1 MSARIPLVA
10 GNWKMHL
17 KASEARTLAGQVAEA
32 ARDLPGIRFVLAP
45 PFTALAAVAEAVEGS
60 PVGVAGQNLHWEDKG
75 AFTGEVSGPMLTD
88 AGCHYV
94 IVGHSERRQFFAETD
109 ETVGRKVRAALRHGL
124 SPILCVG
131 ESLSIREDGRTLP
144 FIERQVEAALDGV
157 DVRATGNVILAYE
170 PVWAIGTGLTA
181 SPGQA
186 EEVQAFLRGWLGQK
200 YGNPVAACAIIIY
213 GGSVKPAN
221 AFSLIKEEDID
232 GFLVGGASLEADSF
246 IGIARESLHAEKE
259 KK

>member
-1 MSARIPLVA
+1 MPARPPLVA

-17 KASEARTLAGQVAEA
+17 TVPEARVLAGQVVEA
-32 ARDLPGIRFVLAP
+32 AGRLAGVKFILAP
-45 PFTALAAVAEAVEGS
+45 PFTALAAVAEVVEGS
-60 PVGVAGQNLHWEDKG
+60 PVGLAAQNMHWEDKG

-88 AGCHYV
+88 AGCLYV
-94 IVGHSERRQFFAETD
+94 LVGHSERRQFFGEMD

-144 FIERQVEAALDGV
+144 FIERQIEAALDGV
-157 DVRATGNVILAYE
+157 DARAAGSVILAYE

-181 SPGQA
+181 SPAQA

-200 YGNPVAACAIIIY
+200 YGNAVAACAIILY

-221 AFSLIKEEDID
+221 AFSLIKEKDID

-246 IGIARESLHAEKE
+246 IGIARESLRVDKE
-259 KK
+259 KQ